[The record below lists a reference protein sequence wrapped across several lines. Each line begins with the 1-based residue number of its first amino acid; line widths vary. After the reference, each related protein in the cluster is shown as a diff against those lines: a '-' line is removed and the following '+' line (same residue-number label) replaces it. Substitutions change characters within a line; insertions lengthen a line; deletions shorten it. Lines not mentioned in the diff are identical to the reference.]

1 MSAHTHAQQLLRWH
15 RAWRPAKQATRP
27 APPLPCARHLAC
39 AAHGAGGG
47 SVTIVGLG
55 PGDPALLTRQ
65 ALEVLT
71 CAPLVHVR
79 TATHPTLAQLG
90 LLLRSYDEVY
100 ESEATLQ
107 EVYPKIVDDLCA
119 AATQRGE
126 HVVYA
131 VPGDPCV
138 AEMTVKLL
146 RDRAAAGS
154 FQVR

>member
-1 MSAHTHAQQLLRWH
+1 MSAYSHAQQLLRWH
-15 RAWRPAKQATRP
+15 RGWRPAKQASRP
-27 APPLPCARHLAC
+27 QPCARHAAC
-39 AAHGAGGG
+39 AAHSAGGG

-55 PGDPALLTRQ
+55 PGDPALLTRE

-71 CAPLVHVR
+71 AAPLVHVR
-79 TATHPTLAQLG
+79 TATHPTLGQLG

-107 EVYPKIVDDLCA
+107 EVYPKIVEDLA
-119 AATQRGE
+119 AAAGEQGE

-146 RDRAAAGS
+146 RERANAGS